1 MKTLIL
7 AALAATTLATASFAG
22 GVTNSTP
29 GDNYVHRDMIW
40 DQDAQKTRPTLIVA
54 MDGDVTRYEIGQL
67 GLTRDIIVG
76 DYSLKAQA
84 WAKSTLGR
92 DLTAV
97 MFHDSHGRD

>member
-7 AALAATTLATASFAG
+7 ATAAVAALATSGFAG
-22 GVTNSTP
+22 GLMNATP

-54 MDGDVTRYEIGQL
+54 MDGEVTRYEIGQL
-67 GLTRDIIVG
+67 GLTRDIIMG